1 MTRRH
6 LRHRTAAISGLVV
19 GLCLAGC
26 GGGDDTDRTDGVG
39 ADGGGTTTSEESPPT
54 EQGTGDVRE
63 GEPTLTADPATA
75 WAEVDDGRL
84 VYEAAGSLAH
94 VCDIGT
100 DRIQVNFQTAEGQ
113 DLLLQAVRQGDSW
126 TGRLAFQQ
134 GGGANL
140 QYSATLPADAA
151 PLVIGEDSLSFEGS
165 VSRVE
170 DFDAAGATRVP
181 ASVAVNCALPGG
193 VPTAT
198 VGGAT
203 YSFAPGGA
211 QSFDCTVTEDAIDVR
226 VNRLALDGLQLEL
239 SARREGG
246 DWVGAAV
253 VTTPAATFTSTLPP
267 EGTGLTL
274 DGAAVDYEG
283 TFTSDGEE
291 APGTVS
297 VTCP

>member
-1 MTRRH
+1 MALTTRP
-6 LRHRTAAISGLVV
+6 HRTAVVSGLLV
-19 GLCLAGC
+19 GLCLAAC
-26 GGGDDTDRTDGVG
+26 GGDADDAD
-39 ADGGGTTTSEESPPT
+39 ADGGGTTTSEESPPAD
-54 EQGTGDVRE
+54 QATGEVRE
-63 GEPTLTADPATA
+63 GDPPLTADPATA
-75 WAEVDDGRL
+75 WVDVDDGRL
-84 VYEAAGSLAH
+84 TYESAGSLAY
-94 VCDIGT
+94 VCDIGD

-181 ASVAVNCALPGG
+181 AAVAVSCALPGG
-193 VPTAT
+193 LPTAT
-198 VGGAT
+198 VGGTT

-211 QSFDCTVTEDAIDVR
+211 QSFDCTVAEDAIEVR
-226 VNRLALDGLQLEL
+226 VNRLAVDGLQLEL

-267 EGTGLTL
+267 DGTGLRL

-283 TFTSDGEE
+283 TFNNDGEE
-291 APGTVS
+291 MPGTLS

>member
-6 LRHRTAAISGLVV
+6 LRHRTAVVSGLVV
-19 GLCLAGC
+19 GLCLTGC
-26 GGGDDTDRTDGVG
+26 GGGDGTGDTGAT
-39 ADGGGTTTSEESPPT
+39 ADGGETTASEESPPAD
-54 EQGTGDVRE
+54 QAAGDVRE

-75 WAEVDDGRL
+75 WADVDDGRL
-84 VYEAAGSLAH
+84 DYEAAGSVSH
-94 VCDIGT
+94 VCDIGP
-100 DRIQVNFQTAEGQ
+100 DRIQVGFQTAEGQ
-113 DLLLQAVRQGDSW
+113 DLLLQVVRQGDSW

-151 PLVIGEDSLSFEGS
+151 PLVIGEDSLSFEGT

-181 ASVAVNCALPGG
+181 AAVAVSCALPGG

-198 VGGAT
+198 VGGTT

-211 QSFDCTVTEDAIDVR
+211 QSFDCSVTDDAIEVR
-226 VNRLALDGLQLEL
+226 VNRLAVDGLQLEL

-253 VTTPAATFTSTLPP
+253 VTTPDATFTSTLPP
-267 EGTGLTL
+267 DGTGLSL
-274 DGAAVDYEG
+274 DGTAVDYEG
-283 TFTSDGEE
+283 TFSSEDEE
-291 APGTVS
+291 QPGTVS